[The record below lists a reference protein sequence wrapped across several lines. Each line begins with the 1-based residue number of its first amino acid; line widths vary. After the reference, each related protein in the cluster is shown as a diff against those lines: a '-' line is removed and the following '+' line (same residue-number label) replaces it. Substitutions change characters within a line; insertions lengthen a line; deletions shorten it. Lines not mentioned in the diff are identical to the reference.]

1 MKWWMKIL
9 LTLVATLIIVY
20 MVGPHP
26 ATPSYDIRLPI
37 VPSSTS
43 GIDNYIDNIEA
54 QHKIKPN
61 NEARIIWKDSLRQPT
76 EYAIVYL
83 HGFSACQE
91 EGNPTHST
99 IAKEFGCNLYLS
111 RLAEHGIDTAEQL
124 INLTA
129 DNYWQ
134 SGKEALAIG
143 KQLGKKVILMSTSTG
158 GTLALKLAA
167 MFPNDVAGLI
177 LYSPNV
183 AINDSKAW
191 LLNNP
196 WGLQIARKV
205 KKSNYLIPADTTSEY
220 LKYWNSPYRLEAVV
234 ALEELVETAMTD
246 ATFKAVKQPT
256 LALYYYKDEEHQDP
270 VVKVSATQHMMATLG
285 TPADLKREVAMP
297 NTENHVLGSPIKSKD
312 VAGVIFETEKFMKE
326 VLKLQPIQ

>member
-9 LTLVATLIIVY
+9 LTLVATLVIVY
-20 MVGPHP
+20 MLGPHP
-26 ATPSYDIRLPI
+26 ATPVYDAHLPT
-37 VPSSTS
+37 VPSSAAS
-43 GIDNYIDNIEA
+43 IDNYVNNIEA
-54 QHKIKPN
+54 QHKLKPN
-61 NEARIIWKDSLRQPT
+61 NQARIIWKDSLKQPT

-91 EGNPTHST
+91 EGNPAHRN
-99 IAKEFGCNLYLS
+99 IAKQFGCNLYLS

-134 SGKEALAIG
+134 SGKAALAIG

-177 LYSPNV
+177 LYSPNI

-205 KKSNYLIPADTTSEY
+205 KNGNYIVPADTTSDY
-220 LKYWNSPYRLEAVV
+220 LKYWNSPYRLEAAVSV
-234 ALEELVETAMTD
+234 EELVETTMTD

-256 LALYYYKDEEHQDP
+256 LALYYYKDEEHQDR
-270 VVKVSATQHMMATLG
+270 VVKVSAIKEMMATLG
-285 TPADLKREVAMP
+285 TPANLKRAVAMP
-297 NTENHVLGSPIKSKD
+297 NTESHVLGSPIKSKD
-312 VAGVIFETEKFMKE
+312 VAGVIQETENFMKE
-326 VLKLQPIQ
+326 VLQLQAVQ